1 MTRACSSIV
10 GLVVIAL
17 GLSVGCGSE
26 VPAPAETDPGVVIDT
41 VALTV
46 EGMT

>member
-1 MTRACSSIV
+1 MTRTSSSIV

-26 VPAPAETDPGVVIDT
+26 VAAPVETDPGVVIDT

>member
-1 MTRACSSIV
+1 MTRTCSSIV
-10 GLVVIAL
+10 GVVVIAL

-26 VPAPAETDPGVVIDT
+26 VPAPVETDPGVVIDT

>member
-1 MTRACSSIV
+1 MTRTCSSIV
-10 GLVVIAL
+10 GLVVIVL

-26 VPAPAETDPGVVIDT
+26 VPAPVETDPGVVIDT